1 MAGNAMTIEA
11 QVGPASRPAP
21 TPSSIFHPPS
31 SIRTWLLLVAPAL
44 ASSGLLWLSYF
55 PVNCGWLGWV
65 ALVPLL
71 FLVRST
77 ARPWRIYVA
86 AWISGLAFYW
96 PVLQWLR
103 VADPMMYYTWGALA
117 TSCSLYVPLG
127 IWLVRRLERAT
138 RLPLVVTV
146 PAVWTALDFFRANF
160 MGGFATTI
168 LGTTQHD
175 YPGGFAWYFLG
186 HTQHDFLPII
196 QLADLAGA
204 YGVTFVVVAA
214 NALVFEWLRSWP
226 MLRRTPSL
234 AERQRDRGPRDWVW
248 QTAAIALLVGITLAY
263 GAWRLGQSEFEQ
275 GPRLALIQG
284 NLEQRIRNAVPT
296 GGLDI
301 MEVIHGHYANLS
313 DMAIRQSPSPQL
325 IVWPETSYP
334 GSWPLLA
341 AGLDAGQLS
350 VEGRQRTD
358 VARQSAVG
366 EARRWKTNILL
377 GTEAEVFNSN
387 DQIRLYNS
395 ALLIEPTGRVAARYD
410 KIHRVPFGEY
420 VPFHRALPWLNTFA
434 PYDYDYSVQAG
445 EEWTRLPLGDFHFG
459 VIICYEDT
467 DPMLARQYVRTDRGE
482 PAVDFLINISNDGWF
497 SGTAEHE
504 QHLAICR
511 FRAVECRRAVARA
524 VNMGISAVIDG
535 NGRIVALPAATWSES
550 KKIEAVVAAD
560 LPLDRRSSLYAIWG
574 DWLPAGC
581 WLFIGLGLV
590 YPFGRGVVAR
600 KVYKPGF
607 LEKPGFSQR

>member
-11 QVGPASRPAP
+11 QLGPVSRRAP

-31 SIRTWLLLVAPAL
+31 SIRRWLLLLAAAL
-44 ASSGLLWLSYF
+44 VSSGLLWLSYF
-55 PVNCGWLGWV
+55 PVNCGWLGWI

-71 FLVRST
+71 FLVQST
-77 ARPWRIYVA
+77 VRPWRIYLA

-117 TSCSLYVPLG
+117 TYCSLYVPLA
-127 IWLVRRLERAT
+127 IWLVRRFEHGT

-146 PAVWTALDFFRANF
+146 PVVWTALDFFRANF

-175 YPGGFAWYFLG
+175 YLGGFAWYFLG

-196 QLADLAGA
+196 QIADLAGA
-204 YGVTFVVVAA
+204 YGVTFVVVAV
-214 NALVFEWLRSWP
+214 NALVFELLCSWP
-226 MLRRTPSL
+226 MLRRTLSL
-234 AERQRDRGPRDWVW
+234 AERQCYRGPRDWVW
-248 QTAAIALLVGITLAY
+248 QTAAIALLVGVTFIY

-284 NLEQRIRNAVPT
+284 NLEQRIRNAAPL
-296 GGLDI
+296 GGQDI
-301 MEVIHGHYANLS
+301 ARTIYRHYEKLS
-313 DMAIRQSPSPQL
+313 DDAIAGQSTPQL
-325 IVWPETSYP
+325 IVWPETSFP
-334 GSWPLLA
+334 GSWPLL
-341 AGLDAGQLS
+341 GTGVDAGQLS
-350 VEGRQRTD
+350 LERRKEAE
-358 VARQSAVG
+358 VARESAIKL
-366 EARRWKTNILL
+366 AYRWKTDILL
-377 GTEAEVFNSN
+377 GTQTEVFSG
-387 DQIRLYNS
+387 DDPARIYNS
-395 ALLIEPTGRVAARYD
+395 ALLIEKTGRAGARYD

-445 EEWTRLPLGDFHFG
+445 EQWTRLPLGKFHFG

-535 NGRIVALPAATWSES
+535 NGRIVALPAATWGES
-550 KKIEAVVAAD
+550 KKIAAVLAAD
-560 LPLDRRSSLYAIWG
+560 VPLDRRSSLYAVWG
-574 DWLPAGC
+574 DWLPVGC
-581 WLFIGLGLV
+581 WLFIGLGLA
-590 YPFGRGVVAR
+590 YPFGRRVVAR
-600 KVYKPGF
+600 KV
-607 LEKPGFSQR
+607 